1 MQRDQ
6 HPHFS
11 TFAAVL
17 LLAVLLLTPAPNAA
31 AQIGG
36 AIGYGSSVLGNI
48 AAVGQSTTYSFSGS
62 VSDLVDVTI
71 HNWTGTFDPLLELIA
86 PDGQSLATSTAYP
99 FSDDPLAAQITMFL
113 PQSGIYSLHVS
124 GVNGTTGDFILRLQ
138 GRTTATMTPLVYGQP
153 VAVNVPINPTPQ
165 SYTFTAQTC
174 PTVLTIA
181 NLSAGEPFTFPFHI
195 RVLDEI
201 GTELAQ
207 FDGGDA
213 LEDRLKVA
221 ADSGQYEVIV
231 TSADPLVAGTVQLLV
246 TCEDQAP
253 GCLAALSGSG
263 YVSRPCPPCLQI
275 GACADFTLTF
285 TLTEHTAAFSWPPLA
300 DADWYIFSIVDAFGD
315 LLPDSA
321 LLLEGATNHAY
332 TFAPAEVAR
341 GPFTAYVSAGA
352 EGGDDD
358 ALCIAEVV
366 VSFGEHPTED
376 CSGLIVGVDP
386 VPGARMAVAH
396 WEAVTGAAAYLLHVY
411 AYADDG
417 GLIGIR
423 VLTAPGDTTSYHLA
437 DVFPAEYSRYQIE
450 VAAYAEAT
458 GGGAFGDMPQGYLC
472 AGSADLTF
480 TPLGPVEWGPAT

>member
-1 MQRDQ
+1 MQPDR

-17 LLAVLLLTPAPNAA
+17 LLTVLLLGPAPNAQ

-48 AAVGQSTTYSFSGS
+48 TAAEQSTTYSFSGS
-62 VSDLVDVTI
+62 VSDFVDVTI
-71 HNWTGTFDPLLELIA
+71 HNWTGTFDPLLELVA
-86 PDGQSLATSTAYP
+86 PNGQALATSSAYP

-113 PQSGIYSLHVS
+113 PQSGIYSLHIS
-124 GVNGTTGDFILRLQ
+124 GAQGTTGEFILRLQ
-138 GRTTATMTPLVYGQP
+138 GRTAATMTPLVYGQP
-153 VAVNVPINPTPQ
+153 VAVSVPINPTPQ

-195 RVLDEI
+195 RVRDEI
-201 GTELAQ
+201 GTEIAQ

-221 ADSGQYEVIV
+221 ANSGRFEVIV
-231 TSADPLVAGTVQLLV
+231 TSADPLVTGTVQLLV

-275 GACADFTLTF
+275 GACADFALTF

-321 LLLEGATNHAY
+321 LLLEGTTNHAY
-332 TFAPAEVAR
+332 TFAPADVAR

-352 EGGDDD
+352 EGGGSDP
-358 ALCIAEVV
+358 LCLAAVV
-366 VSFGEHPTED
+366 VSFGDHPTAE
-376 CSGLIVGVDP
+376 CTGMVVGVDP
-386 VPGARMAVAH
+386 VPGARVAVAH
-396 WEAVTGAAAYLLHVY
+396 WEAVTGAAAYLIHVY
-411 AYADDG
+411 ASADDG

-437 DVFPAEYSRYQIE
+437 DVFPAEYDHYQIE

-472 AGSADLTF
+472 AGTADLTF